1 MTVTDHDVRSLYLDL
16 LRRNL
21 TRYGMH
27 ERMPARVA
35 TPATPAVS
43 KPSTRCTPSAAAT
56 GLFDQR
62 ARELGL
68 DWPAEAETMI
78 GMQRL
83 TSLQHCVETVL
94 ADDIPGDL
102 IECGVWRGGACILM
116 RAVLAAY
123 GDETRSVWLADSFQG
138 VPRSDPANYKA
149 DKGIR
154 ADFAA
159 GILGVSEAE
168 VRANFERYGLLDD
181 QVRFLPGW
189 FKDTLH
195 DAPIDRI
202 AVLRLDGDLY
212 ESTIQALDALYPRLS
227 PGGFCIIDDYQAV
240 KACEQAVTDYRAKH
254 GISAEIVD
262 IDGTWRAVAQVN
274 EALGTHLRRAASARS
289 ATTRVRQCD
298 LGRQGRTGEPAV
310 DGAGE
315 EVRIAQG
322 PVVVACRLRPGRLR
336 WAFAARALPPSGA
349 RTASPWRR

>member
-1 MTVTDHDVRSLYLDL
+1 MPACEIGAVLTATALDVRSLYLDL

-27 ERMPARVA
+27 ERMPSQWSLRRRLLFKTVNTI
-35 TPATPAVS
+35 TPMLRGMNGSDQS
-43 KPSTRCTPSAAAT
+43 K
-56 GLFDQR
+56 
-62 ARELGL
+62 RELRL

-94 ADDIPGDL
+94 TEDIPGDL

-123 GDETRSVWLADSFQG
+123 GDETRRVWLADSFQG

-189 FKDTLH
+189 FKDTLR

-202 AVLRLDGDLY
+202 DVL
-212 ESTIQALDALYPRLS
+212 
-227 PGGFCIIDDYQAV
+227 
-240 KACEQAVTDYRAKH
+240 
-254 GISAEIVD
+254 
-262 IDGTWRAVAQVN
+262 
-274 EALGTHLRRAASARS
+274 
-289 ATTRVRQCD
+289 
-298 LGRQGRTGEPAV
+298 
-310 DGAGE
+310 
-315 EVRIAQG
+315 
-322 PVVVACRLRPGRLR
+322 
-336 WAFAARALPPSGA
+336 
-349 RTASPWRR
+349 

>member
-1 MTVTDHDVRSLYLDL
+1 MAACETGAILTITDRDVRSLYLDL

-21 TRYGMH
+21 TRYGMP
-27 ERMPARVA
+27 ERMPAEWPLRRRIFLKAWNLLHERTNAHRLAGA
-35 TPATPAVS
+35 T
-43 KPSTRCTPSAAAT
+43 
-56 GLFDQR
+56 

-94 ADDIPGDL
+94 AEDVPGDL

-123 GDETRSVWLADSFQG
+123 GDETRCVWLADSFEG
-138 VPRSDPANYKA
+138 VPRSDPENYAA

-154 ADFAA
+154 AELAA
-159 GILGVSEAE
+159 GILGVPEAV

-181 QVRFLPGW
+181 RVRFLPGW

-227 PGGFCIIDDYQAV
+227 RGGFCIVDDYLAV
-240 KACEQAVTDYRAKH
+240 KACEQAVSDYRAKH

-262 IDGTWRAVAQVN
+262 IDGTGVLWRK
-274 EALGTHLRRAASARS
+274 
-289 ATTRVRQCD
+289 
-298 LGRQGRTGEPAV
+298 
-310 DGAGE
+310 
-315 EVRIAQG
+315 
-322 PVVVACRLRPGRLR
+322 
-336 WAFAARALPPSGA
+336 
-349 RTASPWRR
+349 

>member
-1 MTVTDHDVRSLYLDL
+1 MRDRAILIITDYDVRSLYLDL

-27 ERMPARVA
+27 EQLPEEWPLRRRLLFKAMNKISARRNGQSV
-35 TPATPAVS
+35 
-43 KPSTRCTPSAAAT
+43 
-56 GLFDQR
+56 FDQSR
-62 ARELGL
+62 RDLGL

-123 GDETRSVWLADSFQG
+123 GDETRSVWLADSFEG
-138 VPRSDPANYKA
+138 VPRSDPENYQA

-154 ADFAA
+154 AEFAA

-168 VRANFERYGLLDD
+168 VRANFQRYGLLDD

-189 FKDTLH
+189 FKDTLQ

-227 PGGFCIIDDYQAV
+227 PGGFCIVDDYLAV

-262 IDGTWRAVAQVN
+262 IDGTGVLWRK
-274 EALGTHLRRAASARS
+274 
-289 ATTRVRQCD
+289 
-298 LGRQGRTGEPAV
+298 
-310 DGAGE
+310 
-315 EVRIAQG
+315 
-322 PVVVACRLRPGRLR
+322 
-336 WAFAARALPPSGA
+336 
-349 RTASPWRR
+349 

>member
-1 MTVTDHDVRSLYLDL
+1 MTVTDYDVRSLYLDL

-21 TRYGMH
+21 TRYGMQ
-27 ERMPARVA
+27 ERMPSEWPLRRRMLFK
-35 TPATPAVS
+35 AVNTIHS
-43 KPSTRCTPSAAAT
+43 MHNGRRLSA
-56 GLFDQR
+56 QR
-62 ARELGL
+62 SRELGL

-83 TSLQHCVETVL
+83 TSLQHCVETAL

-138 VPRSDPANYKA
+138 VPRSDPEHYQA

-154 ADFAA
+154 AEFAA

-195 DAPIDRI
+195 DAPIERI

-227 PGGFCIIDDYQAV
+227 PGGFCVIDDYRAV
-240 KACEQAVTDYRAKH
+240 NACEQAVTDYRTKH
-254 GISAEIVD
+254 GISADIVD
-262 IDGTWRAVAQVN
+262 IDGSGVLWRK
-274 EALGTHLRRAASARS
+274 
-289 ATTRVRQCD
+289 
-298 LGRQGRTGEPAV
+298 
-310 DGAGE
+310 
-315 EVRIAQG
+315 
-322 PVVVACRLRPGRLR
+322 
-336 WAFAARALPPSGA
+336 
-349 RTASPWRR
+349 

>member
-1 MTVTDHDVRSLYLDL
+1 LTITEHDVRSLYLDL

-27 ERMPARVA
+27 ERMPSEWPLRRRLLLKASNLILERNNAHRLADA
-35 TPATPAVS
+35 TP
-43 KPSTRCTPSAAAT
+43 
-56 GLFDQR
+56 
-62 ARELGL
+62 RELGL

-94 ADDIPGDL
+94 ADEIPGDL

-123 GDETRSVWLADSFQG
+123 GDERRRVWLADSFQG
-138 VPRSDPANYKA
+138 VPRPDPANYKA
-149 DKGIR
+149 DKGVR
-154 ADFAA
+154 ADRAA

-168 VRANFERYGLLDD
+168 VRANFERYGLLDE

-227 PGGFCIIDDYQAV
+227 PGGFCIIDDYHAL
-240 KACEQAVTDYRAKH
+240 KPCEQAVTDYRAKH
-254 GISAEIVD
+254 GVSGDIVD
-262 IDGTWRAVAQVN
+262 IDGSAVLWRK
-274 EALGTHLRRAASARS
+274 
-289 ATTRVRQCD
+289 
-298 LGRQGRTGEPAV
+298 
-310 DGAGE
+310 
-315 EVRIAQG
+315 
-322 PVVVACRLRPGRLR
+322 
-336 WAFAARALPPSGA
+336 
-349 RTASPWRR
+349 

>member
-1 MTVTDHDVRSLYLDL
+1 MPRFKKNASLLARQIEAVMTVTDYDVRSLYLDL

-27 ERMPARVA
+27 ERMPSEWPLRRRLLFK
-35 TPATPAVS
+35 AVNTLHS
-43 KPSTRCTPSAAAT
+43 FRNDT
-56 GLFDQR
+56 GQR
-62 ARELGL
+62 GRELGL

-83 TSLQHCVETVL
+83 TSLQHCVETAL
-94 ADDIPGDL
+94 TEDIPGDL

-138 VPRSDPANYKA
+138 VPRSDPANYQA

-154 ADFAA
+154 AEFAA

-168 VRANFERYGLLDD
+168 VKANFERYGLLDD

-195 DAPIDRI
+195 DAPIDSI

-227 PGGFCIIDDYQAV
+227 PGGFCVIDDYLSV
-240 KACEQAVTDYRAKH
+240 PACRQAVTDYRAKH

-262 IDGTWRAVAQVN
+262 IDGSGVLWRK
-274 EALGTHLRRAASARS
+274 
-289 ATTRVRQCD
+289 
-298 LGRQGRTGEPAV
+298 
-310 DGAGE
+310 
-315 EVRIAQG
+315 
-322 PVVVACRLRPGRLR
+322 
-336 WAFAARALPPSGA
+336 
-349 RTASPWRR
+349 